1 MALTDLEAFD
11 GLHLLTTEL
20 DEIEVAH
27 LLKADKNLG
36 LICQDCGGRR
46 FKVSALVPVEM
57 DILSGRH
64 TVITSVD
71 YNKTVVNRVEK
82 CVYCG
87 SIDFVT
93 IQEKDNGQE

>member
-11 GLHLLTTEL
+11 GLHLITTEL

-27 LLKADKNLG
+27 LLRANDSLS
-36 LICQDCGGRR
+36 LVCQDCGGKR
-46 FKVSALVPVEM
+46 FKVTGLIPVEM
-57 DILSGRH
+57 EILSGKH
-64 TVITSVD
+64 IVITDVD
-71 YNKTVVNRVEK
+71 YKKAVVNRVDT
-82 CVYCG
+82 CAYCG